1 MNRWFESYEQFP
13 FIAGG
18 ATLGD
23 KRYIRDALH
32 GDIILPDEIRRIV
45 DTRSFQRLRYIQQ
58 LATCHYAFP
67 SATHSRF
74 SHSLGAFHLATRLVD
89 DLRERFP
96 GKISD
101 QDARIV
107 PIAALLHDIGHP
119 PFSHMF
125 ETPDVFATF
134 ADHEEWGRKIL
145 LDNECDLSNV
155 LRDLLGDGVERLLA
169 IMEGNGVP
177 PFLHEIVSSQLDVD
191 RFDYLLRDQLVTGT
205 DVGGFDLERLLRAI
219 NISEDNRLVVSIYS
233 ISAVEAY
240 LVTRWHMYQLVY
252 FHKLNM
258 LTSVY
263 YVRALS
269 RARELHESG
278 ALPLSLKMRDM
289 LSNRDLTP
297 YRYSQLTDSFV
308 IADVFQWADHDDLI
322 LSGYAKRLSSRDDFH
337 KRLRIELNP
346 KQVEDVWDS
355 LIELVEASGF
365 DSEHDLIHAPLRKE
379 GYLPYQE
386 GIHLEDGRDIMEA
399 SPLIE
404 SISVEFSRSM
414 VFVPLEIRESCE
426 ELVKSILN

>member
-1 MNRWFESYEQFP
+1 
-13 FIAGG
+13 
-18 ATLGD
+18 LGD

-32 GDIILPDEIRRIV
+32 GDIILPDHVRRIV
-45 DTRSFQRLRYIQQ
+45 DTRTFQRLRYIQQ

-74 SHSLGAFHLATRLVD
+74 SHSLGVFHLATRIIE

-101 QDARIV
+101 EDARLV

-125 ETPDVFATF
+125 ETPDVFANF
-134 ADHEEWGRKIL
+134 AGHEEWGRRML
-145 LDNECDLSNV
+145 VDEECDISGV

-169 IMEGNGVP
+169 IMSGDGVEP
-177 PFLHEIVSSQLDVD
+177 YLHEIVSSQLDVD

-219 NISEDNRLVVSIYS
+219 NISDDDHLVVSVYS

-263 YVRALS
+263 YVRALK

-278 ALPLSLKMRDM
+278 DLPLSLKMRDM
-289 LSNRDLTP
+289 LSNRNLSP

-308 IADVFQWADHDDLI
+308 IADVFQWSDHGDPI
-322 LSGYAKRLSSRDDFH
+322 LSDYATKLSSRDGFH
-337 KRLRIELNP
+337 KRLRVELTFENVVQVLGPLEDLLQSSGYNP
-346 KQVEDVWDS
+346 
-355 LIELVEASGF
+355 
-365 DSEHDLIHAPLRKE
+365 EHDLIHAPLRKE

-386 GIHLEDGRDIMEA
+386 GIHLDDGRDIMEA
-399 SPLIE
+399 SALIE
-404 SISVEFSRSM
+404 SISTEFARSM
-414 VFVPLEIRESCE
+414 IFVPLEIRDQCE
-426 ELVKSILN
+426 KLVRSIIE